1 MATHEVH
8 ELLGMVRSCLWRAR
22 FIAAI
27 RKAMWASAAL
37 MLLVVAVHMA
47 ARRVP
52 IEAVL
57 LLMSGLWA
65 VLVLRAAWH
74 RPTVAGCALWADRH
88 LGGAS
93 AFTTVLE
100 LRGAAPGHASESA
113 RQWLENWVAARLP
126 ESLRLLAERKE
137 SMRLSRPLLSM
148 LVCAA
153 LATVVLSMPD
163 TAPVSRQQALALPP
177 SGIGDTSAPATQAPA
192 SDKLVGEIV
201 SALRSAQSRDAPE
214 RRDTGQANATQGGKA
229 AVDKD
234 PAATQPAPRPT
245 GEGVGVAASP
255 SGSAAEPA
263 LASGSAQAAGGG
275 RIAGDGRD
283 ERSAPGMSRAL
294 QGTIAVT
301 RSAARTA
308 SAPAEMQADMTQ
320 LATYRDDFAP
330 PVAAIGHSSSEVA
343 AATPPPA
350 TESTRLTPTEASY
363 VQAWMKASARRR

>member
-1 MATHEVH
+1 
-8 ELLGMVRSCLWRAR
+8 
-22 FIAAI
+22 
-27 RKAMWASAAL
+27 
-37 MLLVVAVHMA
+37 
-47 ARRVP
+47 
-52 IEAVL
+52 
-57 LLMSGLWA
+57 
-65 VLVLRAAWH
+65 
-74 RPTVAGCALWADRH
+74 
-88 LGGAS
+88 
-93 AFTTVLE
+93 
-100 LRGAAPGHASESA
+100 
-113 RQWLENWVAARLP
+113 
-126 ESLRLLAERKE
+126 
-137 SMRLSRPLLSM
+137 MRLSRPLLSM

-153 LATVVLSMPD
+153 LATVVLALPD

-177 SGIGDTSAPATQAPA
+177 SGIGDTSASATQAPTP
-192 SDKLVGEIV
+192 DKLVGEIA
-201 SALRSAQSRDAPE
+201 SALRSAQSHDAPE
-214 RRDTGQANATQGGKA
+214 RRDTGHANATQGGKA

-234 PAATQPAPRPT
+234 PAATQSAPRPT

-330 PVAAIGHSSSEVA
+330 PVAAVAHSSSEVA